1 MRWSVHERMNLAGPA
16 VEAWV
21 SKSLEPHRSQGKPHR
36 SQRKAAQEKN
46 TGVSLSSCPPRC
58 FAAILAVKG
67 FSEKPSLLTNRP
79 G

>member
-21 SKSLEPHRSQGKPHR
+21 SKSLEPHRSQ
-36 SQRKAAQEKN
+36 RKAAQEKN
-46 TGVSLSSCPPRC
+46 TGVSFSSRPPRC

-67 FSEKPSLLTNRP
+67 FSEKPSLLKNRP
-79 G
+79 S